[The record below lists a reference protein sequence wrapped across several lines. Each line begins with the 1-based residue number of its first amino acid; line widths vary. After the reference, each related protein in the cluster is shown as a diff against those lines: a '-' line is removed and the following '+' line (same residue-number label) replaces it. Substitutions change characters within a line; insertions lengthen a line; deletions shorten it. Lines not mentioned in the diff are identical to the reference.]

1 MSKLLKNRLF
11 LNIALYVLM
20 VPLYM
25 FLDSEKTLYDAM
37 FIVFLLFAF
46 RAYLEW
52 GWDSKVYKKK

>member
-1 MSKLLKNRLF
+1 MTKLLRNRLVR
-11 LNIALYVLM
+11 NVVLYLLL

-25 FLDSEKTLYDAM
+25 LLDSEKTLFDAM

-46 RAYLEW
+46 TAYLDW

>member
-1 MSKLLKNRLF
+1 MTKLLKNRLVR
-11 LNIALYVLM
+11 NVVLYLLL

-25 FLDSEKTLYDAM
+25 LLDSEKTLFDAM

-52 GWDSKVYKKK
+52 GWDSKVYKNK

>member
-1 MSKLLKNRLF
+1 MRMLLKNRLVRNIVLYF
-11 LNIALYVLM
+11 LL

>member
-11 LNIALYVLM
+11 LNVALYVLM

-25 FLDSEKTLYDAM
+25 LLDSEKTLFDAM
-37 FIVFLLFAF
+37 FIVFLLFAL

-52 GWDSKVYKKK
+52 GWDSKVYKNK